1 MSSGHDE
8 AAMFA
13 DLLGGQKA
21 APLAKPTPS
30 PPAPST
36 TPPAKSASPSSR
48 ARDLGLVIV
57 TLLALMGWLSAAQ
70 RIIDALTGGG
80 SITDGMTLEVAATGM
95 IFGGLFVIA
104 IGARFFVTL
113 PAPVSRLAIGL
124 AIGLG
129 LLLGVG
135 GQSYAVFATWLSNHL
150 ADPINPAARGT
161 VLMLLGGS
169 ALLLFQTASEE
180 FFFRGWI
187 QPALAKHFGSATGI
201 AGAAI
206 AFALLHVYG
215 GTRDPM
221 SILNLALGGGLFGL
235 LAWQTGGLAAPIAAH
250 FAWNWS
256 EQILFGLDPNPGVA
270 TFGAITDHDIIGSA
284 LWGGSEEGLN
294 SSLAISFVLIALIV
308 PLVLRG
314 QTLRPSAVQPV

>member
-1 MSSGHDE
+1 MNE
-8 AAMFA
+8 ADAFA
-13 DLLGGQKA
+13 DLLG
-21 APLAKPTPS
+21 TRPS
-30 PPAPST
+30 RVEPPAATPKSPAQPSET
-36 TPPAKSASPSSR
+36 KPANLPLE
-48 ARDLGLVIV
+48 LGIAVV
-57 TLLALMGWLSAAQ
+57 SVAALMGWLSAAA
-70 RIIDALTGGG
+70 RIIDALTTGGT
-80 SITDGMTLEVAATGM
+80 IADIITLEIAATLI

-104 IGARFFVTL
+104 LAARFFIAL
-113 PAPVSRLAIGL
+113 PRPIVRTAAGA

-135 GQSYAVFATWLSNHL
+135 GQSYAVFATWLANHL

-180 FFFRGWI
+180 FFFRGWL
-187 QPALAKHFGSATGI
+187 QPVLAKHFGPI
-201 AGAAI
+201 AGIGAAAI
-206 AFALLHVYG
+206 AFSLLHVYG

-221 SILNLALGGGLFGL
+221 SIFNLALGGVFFGL
-235 LAWQTGGLAAPIAAH
+235 LAWRTGGLAAPIAAH

-270 TFGAITDHDIIGSA
+270 TFGALTDHDIIGTA

-294 SSLAISFVLIALIV
+294 SSLAITFVLIALIV
-308 PLVLRG
+308 PLARAKKV
-314 QTLRPSAVQPV
+314 QAQPV

>member
-13 DLLGGQKA
+13 DLLGGPKA
-21 APLAKPTPS
+21 VAAEAVPTPRKTPS
-30 PPAPST
+30 VTPPVTASLAPS
-36 TPPAKSASPSSR
+36 R
-48 ARDLGLVIV
+48 VRDLGIVAV
-57 TLLALMGWLSAAQ
+57 TLVALMGWLSAAQ
-70 RIIDALTGGG
+70 RIVDMLTSGGT
-80 SITDGMTLEVAATGM
+80 ITDNVTLEIAATGI
-95 IFGGLFVIA
+95 IFGGLFAIA
-104 IGARFFVTL
+104 LVARYFVTL
-113 PAPVSRLAIGL
+113 PAPMRQTAIGL
-124 AIGLG
+124 AIGIG

-135 GQSYAVFATWLSNHL
+135 GQGYAVFATWLSNHL
-150 ADPINPAARGT
+150 ADPINPVERGT

-180 FFFRGWI
+180 FFFRGWL
-187 QPALAKHFGSATGI
+187 QRALGKHFGDFSGI

-235 LAWQTGGLAAPIAAH
+235 LAWRTGGIAAPMAAH

-294 SSLAISFVLIALIV
+294 SSLAITFVLIALIV
-308 PLVLRG
+308 PLVRRG
-314 QTLRPSAVQPV
+314 ISPAETERQPV

>member
-13 DLLGGQKA
+13 DLLGGKKAVAPAATPTPPRAPPA
-21 APLAKPTPS
+21 APDTADTPQL
-30 PPAPST
+30 
-36 TPPAKSASPSSR
+36 SR
-48 ARDLGLVIV
+48 MRDLSLVAVTIV
-57 TLLALMGWLSAAQ
+57 AVMGWISAAQ
-70 RIIDALTGGG
+70 RIIEMLNSGGT
-80 SITDGMTLEVAATGM
+80 ITETMTLEIAATGI

-104 IGARFFVTL
+104 FAAKFFVAL
-113 PAPVSRLAIGL
+113 PAPAMRTAAGA

-150 ADPINPAARGT
+150 ADPLNPAARGT
-161 VLMLLGGS
+161 VLMLMGGS

-180 FFFRGWI
+180 FFFRGWL
-187 QPALAKHFGSATGI
+187 QPVLGKHFGAMAGI
-201 AGAAI
+201 AGAAT

-221 SILNLALGGGLFGL
+221 SIVNLALGGGLFGL
-235 LAWQTGGLAAPIAAH
+235 LAWRTGGLTAPMAAH

-284 LWGGSEEGLN
+284 LWGGTEEGLN
-294 SSLAISFVLIALIV
+294 SSLAISFVLVALIV
-308 PLVLRG
+308 PLLPRRKAAPA
-314 QTLRPSAVQPV
+314 QTPQPV